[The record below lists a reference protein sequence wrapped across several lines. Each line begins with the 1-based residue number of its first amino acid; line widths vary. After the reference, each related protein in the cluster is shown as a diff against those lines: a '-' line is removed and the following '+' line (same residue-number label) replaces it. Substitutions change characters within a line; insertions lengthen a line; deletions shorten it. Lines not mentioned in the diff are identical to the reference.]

1 MLLLECLHRA
11 PADQLER
18 IAQHCGEWTGKYRD
32 DLEQRVA
39 ACLMDRA
46 QLRQILDELSPEE
59 WAALKVIYFNG
70 GDHGIT
76 VELCLQ
82 IVNLLSGRRRRGSS
96 AALAAL
102 QDKGLIYVRSQN
114 YRQVFFIPQDLLA
127 VLAEILNQQIIR
139 RVCLTDDEPVRPTL
153 PANDLLEDV
162 HRFLAYV
169 YKYEVTLTQQG
180 QIYKRH
186 LRALLSLLG
195 SDETEEEQAFGRY
208 PEPLGYLVGYC
219 MDRHL
224 VRRADGRLAATPDL
238 ECWIS
243 QPDSQKRADLYDYW
257 VDRYFYQDLQ
267 SFLAVLNSVEGRWV
281 SLPRLAQEMEPLL
294 NPSQRGTFFMRLKH
308 HLSTFLAPLGLVELA
323 QAGSLD
329 TPDLACRVLPAG
341 EAILCG
347 DLPSE
352 ETAAEPPK
360 LILQATFEVI
370 LPRPAPA
377 ATLWRLELMGDLV
390 QRTDRTLTYRLTQQ
404 SIYRALKAGISGE
417 EMLQFLEEASA
428 TGLPQNV
435 AFDLQSW
442 IKAYG
447 QVYLQEV
454 TLLRC
459 ASPMLAAQVKASR
472 RTRRYVLGEL
482 TPTDLI
488 VDGSRTRELMEALE
502 ADGLMPGPMVK
513 QT

>member
-1 MLLLECLHRA
+1 MLLLECLSRA
-11 PADQLER
+11 PAEQLER
-18 IAQHCGEWTGKYRD
+18 IAQHCGEWTGAYRD

-46 QLRQILDELSPEE
+46 QLRQILDELSAEE

-70 GDHGIT
+70 GEQGIT

-102 QDKGLIYVRSQN
+102 QDKGLIYIRSQN

-153 PANDLLEDV
+153 PAHDLLEDV

-169 YKYEVTLTQQG
+169 YKYDVTLTQQG

-186 LRALLSLLG
+186 LRALLALLG
-195 SDETEEEQAFGRY
+195 SEDAEEEQAFGRY

-224 VRRADGRLAATPDL
+224 VRRAEGNLVTTEDLA
-238 ECWIS
+238 CWIS
-243 QPDSQKRADLYDYW
+243 QSESQKRADLYEYW

-267 SFLAVLNSVEGRWV
+267 SFLSVMHSVDGRWV
-281 SLPRLAQEMEPLL
+281 SLSRLAQEMEPLL
-294 NPSQRGTFFMRLKH
+294 NPSQRGSFFLRLKH

-323 QAGSLD
+323 QTGSLEE
-329 TPDLACRVLPAG
+329 PDLACRLLPAG

-347 DLPSE
+347 ELPVE
-352 ETAAEPPK
+352 EAGPEPPR
-360 LILQATFEVI
+360 LILQATFEVV

-377 ATLWRLELMGDLV
+377 AILWRLELMGDLIH
-390 QRTDRTLTYRLTQQ
+390 RTDRTLTYRLTQH
-404 SIYRALKAGISGE
+404 SVYRALKAGISGD
-417 EMLQFLEEASA
+417 EMLKFLETASA

-435 AFDLQSW
+435 AFDLRAW
-442 IKAYG
+442 TEAYG

-472 RTRRYVLGEL
+472 RTRRFVLGEL

-488 VDGSRTRELMEALE
+488 VDAAHTRELMEALE
-502 ADGLMPGPMVK
+502 ADGLMPGPIVK
-513 QT
+513 QA